1 MSAPPASTT
10 STTVHDF
17 GTEKDNLFAVAF
29 ASCVSAGSAALD
41 AATELDALDGELDS
55 DAGLVDTSVDGAALD
70 EPLAFE
76 AALAAALVAL
86 LAADVPE
93 SEPIEHPVSVRAAT
107 ALDASIAPLIVIRLV
122 VRW

>member
-1 MSAPPASTT
+1 M
-10 STTVHDF
+10 
-17 GTEKDNLFAVAF
+17 
-29 ASCVSAGSAALD
+29 CIR
-41 AATELDALDGELDS
+41 DS
-55 DAGLVDTSVDGAALD
+55 GAALD

-107 ALDASIAPLIVIRLV
+107 ALDASIARLIVIRLV
-122 VRW
+122 VRWRDMANPPDRRVVARA